1 MAMNRPGKSAIVLS
15 SAPLQLLLYLTG
27 VYYVFYFLSTL
38 GMLIYKSRVLS
49 YPGDNLTLEVCLLF
63 LMAGLEMLRL
73 YSGMRGNLQERE
85 GYVGINMVL
94 TVPTVM
100 LSVYFLI
107 WQTYVLRADV
117 IVNALLLSM
126 YGLGGLL
133 AFITLARFT
142 SAYT

>member
-73 YSGMRGNLQERE
+73 YSVPIHE
-85 GYVGINMVL
+85 GAVSRTTLCVHNSNSLPWTHPGH
-94 TVPTVM
+94 
-100 LSVYFLI
+100 LSLWFPMEGHFFHNSV
-107 WQTYVLRADV
+107 
-117 IVNALLLSM
+117 
-126 YGLGGLL
+126 
-133 AFITLARFT
+133 
-142 SAYT
+142 